1 MKKLKIE
8 PGVCGFTAVV
18 EADFDEDEGAVR
30 LKVASGCKSVQKMLE
45 DLGDTFDSYELC
57 LKKPG
62 EGPLYDYARAHFPG
76 HAACPVVAGILK
88 CAEAESGLA
97 LPRDASFTF
106 L

>member
-18 EADFDEDEGAVR
+18 EADFDEDEGTVK
-30 LKVASGCKSVQKMLE
+30 LKVASGCQSVRKMLE

-62 EGPLYDYARAHFPG
+62 EGPLYDYARAHVPG

>member
-18 EADFDEDEGAVR
+18 EADFDEDEGTVK
-30 LKVASGCKSVQKMLE
+30 LKVASGCQSVRKMLE

-97 LPRDASFTF
+97 LPWDASFTF

>member
-18 EADFDEDEGAVR
+18 EADFDEDEGTVK
-30 LKVASGCKSVQKMLE
+30 LKVASGCQSVRKMLE

>member
-18 EADFDEDEGAVR
+18 EADFDEDEGTVK

-62 EGPLYDYARAHFPG
+62 EGPLYDYARTHFQG

>member
-1 MKKLKIE
+1 MKKVIID
-8 PGVCGFTAVV
+8 PGVCGFVTSVV
-18 EADFDEDEGAVR
+18 ARNDEDEGTVK

-62 EGPLYDYARAHFPG
+62 EGPLYDYARTHFPG